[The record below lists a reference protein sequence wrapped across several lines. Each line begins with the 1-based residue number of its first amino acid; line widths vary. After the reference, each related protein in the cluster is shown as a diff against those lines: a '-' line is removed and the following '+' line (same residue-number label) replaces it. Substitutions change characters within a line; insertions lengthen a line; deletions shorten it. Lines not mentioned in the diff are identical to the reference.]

1 MTQNII
7 TVTSSGNGTNPS
19 QSQQLSQ
26 PSVTG
31 LSVIIFALSLISLG
45 YMTKLAI
52 QSKYQGKI
60 EIMVGDDI
68 HVNIEG
74 SPQENQQ
81 NLNID

>member
-1 MTQNII
+1 MKQNINI
-7 TVTSSGNGTNPS
+7 VISSEIGTSPLP
-19 QSQQLSQ
+19 SQQLPQ

-31 LSVIIFALSLISLG
+31 LSIIILALTFMSLG
-45 YMTKLAI
+45 YMITLAI

-74 SPQENQQ
+74 TPLEK
-81 NLNID
+81 